1 MEIETTQIEPP
12 GWEDSGSLDP
22 SLLSFDINSLVATM
36 KQSRTWTEGDLNS
49 MVLYRSPGRQIVLSA
64 LHEDTEIILNNEVD
78 SVTINIIEGRIQFHT
93 REETV
98 ILNKD
103 QLLTLHEKMKY
114 CLTTL
119 ETTVF
124 LLTIV
129 NRTTIRLEN

>member
-1 MEIETTQIEPP
+1 MEPQIKPP
-12 GWEDSGSLDP
+12 GWDSSGSLNP

-36 KQSRTWTEGDLNS
+36 KQSKTWTEGNLNS
-49 MVLYRSPGRQIVLSA
+49 MILFRSPGKQIVLSA
-64 LHEDTEIILNNEVD
+64 LHEDTEVILNNEVD
-78 SVTINIIEGRIQFHT
+78 SVTINVFEGRIQFQT
-93 REETV
+93 RDETV
-98 ILNKD
+98 ILQKD

-129 NRTTIRLEN
+129 SSITPRLYN

>member
-78 SVTINIIEGRIQFHT
+78 SVTINIIEGRIQFQT

>member
-1 MEIETTQIEPP
+1 MDPQIKPP

-22 SLLSFDINSLVATM
+22 SLLGFDINSLVATM

-49 MVLYRSPGRQIVLSA
+49 MVLYKSPGRQIVLSA
-64 LHEDTEIILNNEVD
+64 LHEDTEIILNNEAD
-78 SVTINIIEGRIQFHT
+78 SVTINIIEGRIQFQT

-129 NRTTIRLEN
+129 NRTTIRLKN

>member
-1 MEIETTQIEPP
+1 MEPQIKPP

-36 KQSRTWTEGDLNS
+36 KLSRTWTEGDLNS

-64 LHEDTEIILNNEVD
+64 LHEDTEIILDNEAD
-78 SVTINIIEGRIQFHT
+78 SVTINIIEGRIQFQT

-129 NRTTIRLEN
+129 NRKTMMLEN